1 MIMTVFCC
9 SRWILSISSIAW
21 SPALRVESGER
32 LVEEQDAHVVVH
44 DAGERDLLLLSA
56 REGEGGVGG
65 KPLHPHD
72 AQRPPHLFEHDGAR
86 DAVVLQREGDV
97 LPHREPRELAVGIL
111 HDGADAVAELMDVEA
126 ARLVAHDLEAAG
138 ELRLDREG
146 QQPFRQEPSVDFP
159 LPDGPRMSTFSPS

>member
-138 ELRLDREG
+138 
-146 QQPFRQEPSVDFP
+146 
-159 LPDGPRMSTFSPS
+159 